1 MVERRRFRWCH
12 QCVTVRLISLV
23 AMLASVP
30 ALADRVAV
38 GTLPELS
45 MIDSEHG
52 TRFVLR
58 GKLSPARAK
67 QMLTIASAV
76 EQDVKRRFLA
86 GADQSQKPV
95 VQMCLLETAKDYAA
109 FNHALLDGKEPPSE
123 LGFYDPTMR
132 VVVANVGLSI
142 GNLRHEMTHA
152 LVGDDFPDIPSWLT
166 EGIGSLYG
174 TAVLKDGKFVFVANY
189 RLKHLREAK
198 QNGTLPTLH
207 ELVTAPPEVVY
218 GPKVMAFYG
227 LSRHLLLYLD
237 RQGTLSKFYAEFR
250 EAKVEDREKV
260 LLKYVEEKKFLA
272 WTDTLVI
279 GQ

>member
-1 MVERRRFRWCH
+1 MALVSLPAWAGREAIDALPVAAKLGDRF
-12 QCVTVRLISLV
+12 T
-23 AMLASVP
+23 
-30 ALADRVAV
+30 
-38 GTLPELS
+38 
-45 MIDSEHG
+45 
-52 TRFVLR
+52 LR
-58 GKLSPARAK
+58 GKLSPARA
-67 QMLTIASAV
+67 QQLLAIASSV
-76 EQDVKRRFLA
+76 EQDVKRRFGS
-86 GADQSQKPV
+86 GANPAQVP
-95 VQMCLLETAKDYAA
+95 MCLFETAKEYAE
-109 FNHALLDGKEPPSE
+109 FNHALLDGGEPPSE

-152 LVGDDFPDIPSWLT
+152 LVADDFPGIPSWLT

-174 TAVLKDGKFVFVANY
+174 TAVLKDGRYVFVANY

-198 QNGTLPTLH
+198 KDGTLPTLH

-227 LSRHLLLYLD
+227 LVRHLLLYLD

-250 EAKVEDREKV
+250 AAKVEDREKV
-260 LLKYVEEKKFLA
+260 LLRYVDEKKFLA
-272 WTDTLVI
+272 WTDSLVI